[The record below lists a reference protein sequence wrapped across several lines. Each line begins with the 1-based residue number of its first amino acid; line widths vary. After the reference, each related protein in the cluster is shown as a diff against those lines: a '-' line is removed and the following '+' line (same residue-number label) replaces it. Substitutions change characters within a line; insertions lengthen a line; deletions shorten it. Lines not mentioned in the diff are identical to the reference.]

1 LTGPARLGAALLVV
15 GFLAACGSTDQPA
28 EPSDPVPSNTVPS
41 SAPAASGHG
50 AYAECLAEHGVT
62 TPPAGPAAPPGVD
75 PQTWAQAQQACA
87 DRAPG
92 PAS

>member
-1 LTGPARLGAALLVV
+1 MGAALLVAA
-15 GFLAACGSTDQPA
+15 FLTACGSTDQPA
-28 EPSDPVPSNTVPS
+28 EPSDSAPS

-50 AYAECLAEHGVT
+50 VYAECLAEHGVA

-75 PQTWAQAQQACA
+75 PQTWARAQQACA
-87 DRAPG
+87 DKAPG

>member
-1 LTGPARLGAALLVV
+1 MTGPARLGAALLVA
-15 GFLAACGSTDQPA
+15 GFLAGCGSTEQPA
-28 EPSDPVPSNTVPS
+28 PSDTAPSTTVPS

-50 AYAECLAEHGVT
+50 AYAECLAENGVG

-87 DRAPG
+87 DKAPG

>member
-1 LTGPARLGAALLVV
+1 LIGPARLGAALLVV
-15 GFLAACGSTDQPA
+15 GLLAACGSTDQPA
-28 EPSDPVPSNTVPS
+28 EQSDTVPS

-87 DRAPG
+87 DKAPG

>member
-1 LTGPARLGAALLVV
+1 LIGPARVGAALLVA
-15 GFLAACGSTDQPA
+15 GLLAACGSTDQPA
-28 EPSDPVPSNTVPS
+28 EPSAPVPSSV
-41 SAPAASGHG
+41 PAASGHG

-87 DRAPG
+87 DKAPG
-92 PAS
+92 PAP

>member
-1 LTGPARLGAALLVV
+1 MTGTARVGAALLVV
-15 GFLAACGSTDQPA
+15 GFLAACGSTDEPA
-28 EPSDPVPSNTVPS
+28 APSNTAPS

-50 AYAECLAEHGVT
+50 AYAECLAENGVP

-87 DRAPG
+87 DKAPG

>member
-1 LTGPARLGAALLVV
+1 MTRPARLGAALLVA
-15 GFLAACGSTDQPA
+15 GLLAACGATDQPA
-28 EPSDPVPSNTVPS
+28 ERSESTTTAPS
-41 SAPAASGHG
+41 SAPSASGHG
-50 AYAECLAEHGVT
+50 AYAECLASHGVA

-87 DRAPG
+87 DKAPG

>member
-1 LTGPARLGAALLVV
+1 MTRPARVGAALLVV
-15 GFLAACGSTDQPA
+15 GLLAACGSTDEPA
-28 EPSDPVPSNTVPS
+28 EQSGTAPS
-41 SAPAASGHG
+41 SAPASSGHG
-50 AYAECLAEHGVT
+50 AYAECLAEHGVA

-87 DRAPG
+87 DKAPG